1 MDILKA
7 YKAGITELQRKHDEA
22 EVGKLGTFRA
32 GNSGLYS
39 EETKEWFGPCA
50 RIVYLRHKGIG
61 VDKPEESREHMFAA
75 GRGNEDIWAAM
86 FTAAGVPFLREEDI
100 PTSWFTR
107 NGTKVTGRPDMVL
120 GTKHIEDV
128 EHTEHDGH
136 ISLVPTEVFTPTRG
150 LELKL
155 VSSVWTAR
163 DVLFQGSPKLIHL
176 AQATHYSWQVGVPF
190 EIWYASRA
198 DWPVVGWMQKNFPS
212 ADSPLAKYCE
222 YNEKGE
228 IKKVKPFIVG
238 YELRLE
244 DGVVCY
250 RQLQEDGTKSG
261 WTKSIV
267 SVARI
272 EAFYNELAGLEK
284 KNELPPEPLNTDA
297 KGELA
302 NWKASGY
309 CALKGT
315 GLCCAERKTGKL
327 DKWFEEVSTLHT
339 KGDIK

>member
-7 YKAGITELQRKHDEA
+7 YKAGIAELQREHDEA
-22 EVGKLGTFRA
+22 ELGKLGTFRA
-32 GNSGLYS
+32 GNSGLYA
-39 EETKEWFGPCA
+39 EETKEWLGPCA
-50 RIVYLRHKGIG
+50 RMVYLRHKGIHL
-61 VDKPEESREHMFAA
+61 DKAEESREHMFAA
-75 GRGNEDIWAAM
+75 GRSNEDIWSTM
-86 FTAAGVPFLREEDI
+86 LKKAGVPHLREEDV
-100 PTSWFTR
+100 PTKWFTR
-107 NGTKVTGRPDMVL
+107 SGHAVTGRPDIVI
-120 GTKHIEDV
+120 GTEHTEDV
-128 EHTEHDGH
+128 EFTEHDGH
-136 ISLVPTEVFTPTRG
+136 VSLVPTKVFTPTKG

-163 DVLFQGSPKLIHL
+163 DVLFQGSPKLVHL

-198 DWPVVGWMQKNFPS
+198 DWPVVGWMQKNFPRQ
-212 ADSPLAKYCE
+212 DSPLAKYCE

-238 YELRLE
+238 YELRIE
-244 DGVVCY
+244 EGTVCY
-250 RQLQEDGTKSG
+250 RQLQEDGTKSN

-267 SVARI
+267 TVGRV
-272 EAFYNELAGLEK
+272 EAFYNQLSQLEK
-284 KNELPPEPLNTDA
+284 TNELPPEPLNTDA

-309 CALKGT
+309 CALMGT

-327 DKWFEEVSTLHT
+327 DKWLEE
-339 KGDIK
+339 IKQLPTGENK